1 VTKARFRNPSAKV
14 SKDPPEN
21 LFQPIYFFFK
31 EGRLQH
37 ALFEANKLLET
48 FPKSVLL
55 HTISATCNDGLKN
68 FDAAIY
74 NYKKILKIK
83 PHDATIH
90 HNMGVALQA
99 KGDLKAAIFS
109 YKKALKT
116 NTGYTLAYVNMGV
129 ALQKQ
134 GNLKLA
140 ILSFKRA
147 LQIAPDN
154 AEVHYSMGNAQS
166 EHGDLD
172 AANVSYK
179 KALKIQPN
187 FPAVYLNMG
196 LTLQNQ
202 GDPEAA
208 LVSYKK
214 AIEIDPKNAVT
225 YFNMGLTLQGQ
236 GDLEAALSSYKKAIE
251 IDPDYAAAHYNMGN
265 VQREHGDLEVAN
277 VCYKKALK
285 AKPNFPE
292 AYLNMGVGLGRQGD
306 LEAAL
311 ASYKKAIEIDPE
323 YADAYVNMG
332 MAQLGMKDFKNGTL
346 NYEWRKASN
355 QLPFN
360 PLVSGRP
367 EWNAFKKS
375 GRVLLW
381 AEQGVGDEVM
391 FASTIPQL
399 YAKSDKL
406 IIQIDDRLIPL
417 FKRSFPEDIIYYSN
431 KDKVPESE
439 YDFHI
444 PMGSTLKYFRTNLD
458 SFKQAE
464 NGYLKSDAA
473 RSAKLRKKLAI
484 NDCDYLVG
492 ISWRGG
498 SEVNRLTKS
507 MQLSQ
512 IVNALPNKKVKII
525 NLQYGDTDHEC
536 QELETVNG
544 IIIHNV
550 SEVDNFNDIDG
561 LASLIDACDQ
571 VVSISTTAVHLAGA
585 LGKKTTVLLPFS
597 CDWRWGRNGS
607 DSYWYSSVRLLRQEK
622 ISDWSDPLAKLHL
635 EFE

>member
-1 VTKARFRNPSAKV
+1 MASYKEALKINPNYA
-14 SKDPPEN
+14 DAHNN
-21 LFQPIYFFFK
+21 LGAVYKLKGQLDAAVGSYKTAISTAPQFTEAYINLGLCLYEQ
-31 EGRLQH
+31 GDLDG
-37 ALFEANKLLET
+37 ALDYYDKGIKINPYYRDAFNSRGMALMQKGDFEAAIGSYRKAIEIDGNYGAAYNNLAV
-48 FPKSVLL
+48 VLQQQG
-55 HTISATCNDGLKN
+55 D
-68 FDAAIY
+68 FDAALE
-74 NYKKILKIK
+74 NC
-83 PHDATIH
+83 
-90 HNMGVALQA
+90 
-99 KGDLKAAIFS
+99 
-109 YKKALKT
+109 
-116 NTGYTLAYVNMGV
+116 
-129 ALQKQ
+129 
-134 GNLKLA
+134 
-140 ILSFKRA
+140 
-147 LQIAPDN
+147 
-154 AEVHYSMGNAQS
+154 
-166 EHGDLD
+166 
-172 AANVSYK
+172 
-179 KALKIQPN
+179 
-187 FPAVYLNMG
+187 
-196 LTLQNQ
+196 
-202 GDPEAA
+202 
-208 LVSYKK
+208 KK
-214 AIEIDPKNAVT
+214 AIEIDPKHADA
-225 YFNMGLTLQGQ
+225 YANMGLTLQSRGA
-236 GDLEAALSSYKKAIE
+236 LEAALKSYKKAIE
-251 IDPDYAAAHYNMGN
+251 INTKHTEAHFNMGN
-265 VQREHGDLEVAN
+265 VQMEIGDLGAAIDSYE
-277 VCYKKALK
+277 KALK
-285 AKPNFPE
+285 VKPDHSEAMLNKSLVRLHQNNFVEGWNLYEQRWAVKDATPPR
-292 AYLNMGVGLGRQGD
+292 LNTNKPMWKP
-306 LEAAL
+306 LE
-311 ASYKKAIEIDPE
+311 
-323 YADAYVNMG
+323 
-332 MAQLGMKDFKNGTL
+332 
-346 NYEWRKASN
+346 
-355 QLPFN
+355 
-360 PLVSGRP
+360 
-367 EWNAFKKS
+367 S

-525 NLQYGDTDHEC
+525 NLQYGDTDHER

>member
-1 VTKARFRNPSAKV
+1 
-14 SKDPPEN
+14 
-21 LFQPIYFFFK
+21 
-31 EGRLQH
+31 
-37 ALFEANKLLET
+37 
-48 FPKSVLL
+48 
-55 HTISATCNDGLKN
+55 
-68 FDAAIY
+68 
-74 NYKKILKIK
+74 
-83 PHDATIH
+83 
-90 HNMGVALQA
+90 
-99 KGDLKAAIFS
+99 
-109 YKKALKT
+109 
-116 NTGYTLAYVNMGV
+116 
-129 ALQKQ
+129 
-134 GNLKLA
+134 
-140 ILSFKRA
+140 
-147 LQIAPDN
+147 
-154 AEVHYSMGNAQS
+154 
-166 EHGDLD
+166 
-172 AANVSYK
+172 
-179 KALKIQPN
+179 
-187 FPAVYLNMG
+187 MG
-196 LTLQNQ
+196 LTLQSQ
-202 GDPEAA
+202 GA
-208 LVSYKK
+208 LEVALKSYKK
-214 AIEIDPKNAVT
+214 AIKIDPN
-225 YFNMGLTLQGQ
+225 LT
-236 GDLEAALSSYKKAIE
+236 E
-251 IDPDYAAAHYNMGN
+251 AHYNMGN
-265 VQREHGDLEVAN
+265 VQTEIGDLDAAIDSYE
-277 VCYKKALK
+277 KALK
-285 AKPNFPE
+285 INPGHSQALFNRSLVHLHQNNFVEGWGLYELRWAANDAVPPRLNTNKPMWKP
-292 AYLNMGVGLGRQGD
+292 
-306 LEAAL
+306 LE
-311 ASYKKAIEIDPE
+311 
-323 YADAYVNMG
+323 
-332 MAQLGMKDFKNGTL
+332 
-346 NYEWRKASN
+346 
-355 QLPFN
+355 
-360 PLVSGRP
+360 
-367 EWNAFKKS
+367 S

-381 AEQGVGDEVM
+381 AEQGVGDEIM

-444 PMGSTLKYFRTNLD
+444 PMGSTPKYFRTNLD

-498 SEVNRLTKS
+498 NDSNRLAKS

-525 NLQYGDTDHEC
+525 NLQYGDTDHER

-550 SEVDNFNDIDG
+550 SEVDKFNDIDG

-571 VVSISTTAVHLAGA
+571 VVSISTAAVHLAGA
-585 LGKKTTVLLPFS
+585 LGKKTIVFLPFS